1 MPSCT
6 KLLLSAAFAIL
17 FASNAQS
24 QSISEYAV
32 KFVCGTQTTKNV
44 AVVAPGVYFTAIN
57 VHNPSKEGVKFKKK
71 VAIALSAEKG
81 GPISAL
87 VDAGLSS
94 DQAFEIDCPDIL
106 KIVGPEILKGLGNPT
121 FLKGFVVI
129 QSAIEL
135 DVVTVYTA
143 AGTAS
148 GPVSAM
154 EISRAP
160 ARKM

>member
-1 MPSCT
+1 MPINSRILPMSFT
-6 KLLLSAAFAIL
+6 SFSLTLLRFYFLRRPRITS
-17 FASNAQS
+17 
-24 QSISEYAV
+24 
-32 KFVCGTQTTKNV
+32 T
-44 AVVAPGVYFTAIN
+44 APEIN
-57 VHNPSKEGVKFKKK
+57 
-71 VAIALSAEKG
+71 AIALPAEKG
-81 GPISAL
+81 GPISTL
-87 VDAGLSS
+87 VDAALNS

-106 KIVGPEILKGLGNPT
+106 KIVGPEILKGLGSPT